1 MSSLLENVK
10 ASVSGSAADTDV
22 LIAGAG
28 PTGLMLALW
37 LAKSGVRVRIA
48 DPKSGPVK
56 ETRAIGV
63 QARTL
68 EFYDQL
74 GIGQEALAQGEPLGA
89 INLFVRGH
97 WRGVVNVGRMGEGL
111 TPHPY
116 LYSLTQDKNEEL
128 LVAHLADAGIKVDWQ
143 TEVTDFTQDEAGV
156 TATLKR
162 PEHEETLRA
171 SYLAGCDGAGS
182 LVRHTLGIS
191 MSGDTYAHRFYVA
204 DVILSGKVR
213 DTDANMELED
223 GNFLVFFPLP
233 GAGHHRVIGQLSPQ
247 MPDEVDFET
256 VRPEIETSGVASV
269 EQVNWF
275 STYRI
280 HHRVADTFRAG
291 RAFILG
297 DAGHVHTPVGGQGMN
312 TGLGDAV
319 NLAWKLAQAV
329 RGQPEALATYEPERR
344 PFALSLVNT
353 TDRVFTGIVAS
364 SPLAR
369 LARLK
374 LAPIIVAL
382 AGGSTMIRRL
392 LFLTVSQTRLH
403 YPYSPLSVGR
413 VGKVRGGMRLP
424 WVKFKEG
431 DNFAALRSLSW
442 QMHVYGTPTPE
453 LLTWCGQHELPLHVF
468 PFNSQAARAG
478 LMQDAIYLIR
488 PDGYVGL
495 AHLTLEAAA
504 LSAYAQRWGCSAN
517 QMMSNQFTLNE
528 NGAHLVS

>member
-1 MSSLLENVK
+1 M
-10 ASVSGSAADTDV
+10 T
-22 LIAGAG
+22 
-28 PTGLMLALW
+28 T
-37 LAKSGVRVRIA
+37 
-48 DPKSGPVK
+48 
-56 ETRAIGV
+56 
-63 QARTL
+63 
-68 EFYDQL
+68 
-74 GIGQEALAQGEPLGA
+74 
-89 INLFVRGH
+89 
-97 WRGVVNVGRMGEGL
+97 
-111 TPHPY
+111 
-116 LYSLTQDKNEEL
+116 
-128 LVAHLADAGIKVDWQ
+128 
-143 TEVTDFTQDEAGV
+143 
-156 TATLKR
+156 TLKR
-162 PEHEETLRA
+162 GEHIETLRA
-171 SYLAGCDGAGS
+171 LYLAGCDGAGS
-182 LVRHTLGIS
+182 PVRRGLNIP
-191 MSGDTYAHRFYVA
+191 MSGGTYAQRFFVA
-204 DVILSGKVR
+204 DVTLSGKLR
-213 DTDANMELED
+213 DENANMIMG
-223 GNFLVFFPLP
+223 GNGFIAFFPMGQP
-233 GAGHHRVIGQLSPQ
+233 GRHRVIGQLSP
-247 MPDEVDFET
+247 EVAESATFET
-256 VRPEIETSGVASV
+256 VRPQIEAGGLARVQA
-269 EQVNWF
+269 VNWF
-275 STYRI
+275 SSYRV
-280 HHRVADTFRAG
+280 HHRVANHFRLG
-291 RAFILG
+291 RAFLLG

-403 YPYSPLSVGR
+403 YPHSPLSVGR
-413 VGKVRGGMRLP
+413 AGKVRGGMRLP

-478 LMQDAIYLIR
+478 LARDAVYLIR

-495 AHLTLEAAA
+495 AQLTLEAAA